1 MTFENGNVRLRR
13 KERCVLVVEE
23 CVAIGDE
30 LRQIDM
36 QVFQQRRE
44 RAEVGSTAV
53 SDIWTCSWGQARL
66 EFVVQELVQCGL
78 YFQIIVRGADGGQRV
93 RTYSF
98 ESTGQNTE
106 RRGFGRIG
114 RGVIEER
121 GADEEVLANVVYLS
135 EELAVEER
143 RGGEG
148 GVWRTGEETGE
159 DDVSEGKKFNET
171 AAITL
176 ERGKEGI
183 GRGQSLLELNGKTI
197 ILHIE
202 VSTMCVIVVVITV
215 GFHVRKR
222 RQRKQQDQRLVHPKE
237 MAEEKQKSKVW
248 SGC

>member
-53 SDIWTCSWGQARL
+53 SDMFGPGSRCELNRMVKQQAQL
-66 EFVVQELVQCGL
+66 LDMQLGAGAAG
-78 YFQIIVRGADGGQRV
+78 VRGAGAGAV
-93 RTYSF
+93 RAVLPD
-98 ESTGQNTE
+98 NCAW
-106 RRGFGRIG
+106 GRWG
-114 RGVIEER
+114 PA